1 MALRWL
7 DSLRAN
13 CWSSAQMVGFS
24 LGELLEQCFC
34 LPAVE
39 NCGTSWKELN
49 FIFSSGRIFFSEI

>member
-1 MALRWL
+1 
-7 DSLRAN
+7 
-13 CWSSAQMVGFS
+13 MVGFS